1 MTQLITL
8 LGKGGVGKTTAVIA
22 LARTAARTGK
32 RTLLVGHLNGTRW
45 AERLGCPLPD
55 TPQEIAPQLWGVQ
68 LSAASLLADY
78 WEKMKGLEAQYLRM
92 PVLQEVFGAE
102 LGILP
107 GMDGALTLSYLRE
120 RYDEG
125 QYDLIIYDG
134 TGDGQTLRMW
144 GMPEILNWYLR
155 RFRQILTGSA
165 LGQAL
170 SPFLEPMLRSV
181 LQVSMPTDL
190 GRSGNKMTSLLDRG
204 QSAVGDRT
212 QVLAY
217 LVTSDDPEAI
227 AVAQFLWS
235 SAQQVGLTVGGVYSH
250 GQVPADAFA
259 PLAIAPFGSDPSA
272 NLPLIPANSAPAAIT
287 LDIPA
292 CQARLYLPHFDK
304 RQVKLTQMGPEIT
317 IEAGDQRRNLF
328 LPPELNGKQAIGA
341 KFQDGYL
348 IITFG

>member
-1 MTQLITL
+1 MTQIITL
-8 LGKGGVGKTTAVIA
+8 LGKGGVGKTTVAIA
-22 LARTAARTGK
+22 LARTAARTGR
-32 RTLLVGHLNGTRW
+32 RTLFMGHRNGTPWNDRW
-45 AERLGCPLPD
+45 GRPLGD
-55 TPQEIAPQLWGVQ
+55 SAQELEPQLWGIE
-68 LSAASLLADY
+68 LSATTLLADY

-107 GMDGALTLSYLRE
+107 GMDAALALSYLRE

-125 QYDLIIYDG
+125 RYDFIIYDG
-134 TGDGQTLRMW
+134 PGDLQSLRMW

-170 SPFLEPMLRSV
+170 TPFIEPMLRSV
-181 LQVSMPTDL
+181 LQVSFTPDL
-190 GRSGNKMTSLLDRG
+190 GQSGNKMTSLLDRG
-204 QSAVGDRT
+204 QAAVGDRT
-212 QVLAY
+212 QVLVY

-227 AVAQFLWS
+227 AVAQFLWG
-235 SAQQVGLTVGGVYSH
+235 SAQQVGLTVGGVYCRGTVH
-250 GQVPADAFA
+250 PECFA
-259 PLAIAPFGSDPSA
+259 PLVVAPIAEELTP
-272 NLPLIPANSAPAAIT
+272 IPAAAAPAAIT
-287 LDIPA
+287 LDVPA
-292 CQARLYLPHFDK
+292 QQARLYLPHFDK
-304 RQVKLTQMGPEIT
+304 RQVKLTQLGPEIT

-328 LPPELNGKQAIGA
+328 LPPELSGKQAVGA